1 MKLITTVDIKGHFE
15 NGDEWRAKRA
25 IVKDSFKDK
34 KGHVNEYVKI
44 LKVCEGVVLPDG
56 EFTALYDDRGRVAG
70 FNPTSK

>member
-1 MKLITTVDIKGHFE
+1 MKLITTVDIKGYFE

-44 LKVCEGVVLPDG
+44 LKVCKGVVLPDC
-56 EFTALYDDRGRVAG
+56 EFTALYDDHSRVSG
-70 FNPTSK
+70 FKPIK